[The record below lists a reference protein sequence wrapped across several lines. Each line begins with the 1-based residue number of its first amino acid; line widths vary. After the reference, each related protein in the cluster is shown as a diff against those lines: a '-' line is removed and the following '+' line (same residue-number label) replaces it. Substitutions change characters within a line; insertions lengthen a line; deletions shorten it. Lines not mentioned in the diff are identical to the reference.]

1 MKKEKSFKII
11 KTVLEILLGVILV
24 LYVGFFILSKVNTSP
39 VFVFNKTTMWVL
51 TDSMDPTIPPKTYI
65 LVEKVSAE
73 EVEVGDVVVFVS
85 EDPTIYGQYNTH
97 RVIEKDGDKFVTK
110 GDKKGSPE
118 DKYPAT
124 AQNIV
129 GRYVRTMPV
138 MTFIGRVVMTPVG
151 FAALIVL
158 FLVSIMFCVIPD
170 LKQALANKSRE
181 DEAEREKEKR
191 RLIDEEI
198 RRLKESETD
207 EKSDK

>member
-11 KTVLEILLGVILV
+11 KTAFEILLGVVVV

-39 VFVFNKTTMWVL
+39 VFVFNKTTMWVM
-51 TDSMDPTIPPKTYI
+51 TESMDPTIPPKTYI
-65 LVEKVSAE
+65 LVEKVSAD
-73 EVEVGDVVVFVS
+73 EVEVGDVVVFIS

-110 GDKKGSPE
+110 GDNPKSPV

-124 AQNIV
+124 AQTIV

-138 MTFIGRVVMTPVG
+138 MTFMGRVVMTPVG
-151 FAALIVL
+151 FAALIVV
-158 FLVSIMFCVIPD
+158 FMVSITFCVIPD
-170 LKQALANKSRE
+170 LKQALADKNKE
-181 DEAEREKEKR
+181 DEEVREREKR
-191 RLIDEEI
+191 RLIEEEI